1 MYISDYNNG
10 LMREPAIL
18 SMFTKDL
25 YVSPLGYEE
34 DDGSSKGNAVS
45 LQKGESKEYNGV
57 NVTFVDFNFPPEV
70 RAAMM
75 AGKDFEIGVNLSA
88 ESHGKKQD
96 IKVAWIN
103 KSGQKTLTSADLPQ
117 DNVKISLLNLD
128 ASGKVDLAFSK
139 LDGSD
144 LTGSKKPKEV
154 LTVTASIKP
163 FINFVWTGVLIMVI
177 GFVFSVVRRL
187 KESLKKNEQ

>member
-1 MYISDYNNG
+1 
-10 LMREPAIL
+10 
-18 SMFTKDL
+18 
-25 YVSPLGYEE
+25 
-34 DDGSSKGNAVS
+34 
-45 LQKGESKEYNGV
+45 
-57 NVTFVDFNFPPEV
+57 
-70 RAAMM
+70 MM

-96 IKVAWIN
+96 IKVAWLN

-117 DNVKISLLNLD
+117 DNVRISLLNLD

-144 LTGSKKPKEV
+144 LTAVKKPKEV